1 MDNGHH
7 CLSAQGKTCLNYPIL
22 GYIVPNM
29 GNIDKTSSS
38 ISDALFTKTQ
48 QQLLRLL
55 FGQPGKSFY
64 SKEIVNLADKA
75 EDKEPAKNTRITSF
89 SG

>member
-1 MDNGHH
+1 MY
-7 CLSAQGKTCLNYPIL
+7 YPIL

-29 GNIDKTSSS
+29 GNTDRKTFS

-55 FGQPGKSFY
+55 FGQPEKSFY
-64 SKEIVNLADKA
+64 SKELVDRADKA
-75 EDKEPAKNTRITSF
+75 DKEPTENTRITSF